1 MKYYLIALALTTGIL
16 TACGGS
22 KRIATTE
29 QQTKQTVTI
38 NENAAKEEVKTET
51 KTVIERE
58 APEVEKDMM
67 EAPKKDTKE
76 ETTVVLN
83 TDIQPNE
90 EKMAD
95 VPVPTIKPLEAF
107 DHTSYGDLV
116 ATYVSPQ
123 GNVDYDGFK
132 RNWSTLRNY
141 IKALGENMPT
151 DQWSK
156 EDKLAYWMNAYNA
169 MTVDLILR
177 NYPLASIK
185 DIKDPWG
192 QRFWKLG
199 EKYYNLNEI
208 EHKILRKMGDAR
220 IHFGIN
226 CASFSCPP
234 LLNEAFTAQKV
245 DKQLDTLARRFVNDK
260 KRNTI
265 TANSIEISEIFNW
278 FAKDFKTNGSVIDFL
293 NTYSDTP
300 INAKAKKRY
309 KDYNWSLNK

>member
-1 MKYYLIALALTTGIL
+1 MKYHIIIVTLVACIL

-22 KRIATTE
+22 KKIVNTE
-29 QQTKQTVTI
+29 QVKQDTVV
-38 NENAAKEEVKTET
+38 EEKVEKE
-51 KTVIERE
+51 TVIERE

-67 EAPKKDTKE
+67 DMPKEEIKKDIL
-76 ETTVVLN
+76 VVPN
-83 TDIQPNE
+83 TDVKPNDE
-90 EKMAD
+90 TMADAPVPEKM
-95 VPVPTIKPLEAF
+95 PLEAF

-116 ATYVSPQ
+116 VKYVSKE
-123 GNVDYDGFK
+123 GNVDYNGFK
-132 RNWSTLRNY
+132 RNWSSLRNY

-151 DQWSK
+151 DQWTK

-177 NYPLASIK
+177 NYPLESIK

-199 EKYYNLNEI
+199 DKYYNLNEI

-245 DKQLDTLARRFVNDK
+245 DAQLDSLSRRFVNDTQ
-260 KRNTI
+260 RNTI

-278 FAKDFKTNGSVIDFL
+278 FAKDFKTNGSLIDFL
-293 NTYSDTP
+293 NKYSDTP
-300 INAKAKKRY
+300 IAKNAKKRF
-309 KDYNWSLNK
+309 KEYNWSLNK

>member
-1 MKYYLIALALTTGIL
+1 MKYYLITLVLVTGIL

-22 KRIATTE
+22 K
-29 QQTKQTVTI
+29 KLVTAP
-38 NENAAKEEVKTET
+38 NKDVAVAEKVEE
-51 KTVIERE
+51 KTVSERE

-67 EAPKKDTKE
+67 EAPKENTKE
-76 ETTVVLN
+76 ETAIVPN
-83 TDIQPNE
+83 TDVQPNE
-90 EKMAD
+90 EKKAD

-107 DHTSYGDLV
+107 DHTNYDGLI
-116 ATYVSPQ
+116 AKYVSEQ
-123 GNVDYDGFK
+123 GNVNYDGFK

-151 DQWSK
+151 NEWSK

-245 DKQLDTLARRFVNDK
+245 DKQLDILARRFVNDK

-293 NTYSDTP
+293 NKYSDTP

>member
-1 MKYYLIALALTTGIL
+1 MKYHIGIGIVLAFTL

-22 KRIATTE
+22 KKIVSTE
-29 QQTKQTVTI
+29 ETKQVTTV
-38 NENAAKEEVKTET
+38 EEKIE
-51 KTVIERE
+51 KQIVIERE
-58 APEVEKDMM
+58 APEVEKDLM
-67 EAPKKDTKE
+67 ETPK
-76 ETTVVLN
+76 ETTLPN
-83 TDIQPNE
+83 TDVPPNDE
-90 EKMAD
+90 TVSEAL
-95 VPVPTIKPLEAF
+95 VPNKTPLEAF
-107 DHTSYGDLV
+107 DHTSYNDLV
-116 ATYVSPQ
+116 TSYVSTD
-123 GNVDYDGFK
+123 GNVNYEGFK
-132 RNWSTLRNY
+132 KNWSTLRSY

-151 DQWSK
+151 DSWTQ

-177 NYPLASIK
+177 NYPLESIK

-199 EKYYNLNEI
+199 DKYYNLNEV

-245 DKQLDTLARRFVNDK
+245 DAQLDTLARRFVNDSQ
-260 KRNTI
+260 RNTI
-265 TANSIEISEIFNW
+265 TPNSIEISEIFNW

-293 NTYSDTP
+293 NQYADTQIAP
-300 INAKAKKRY
+300 NAKKKY
-309 KDYNWSLNK
+309 KEYNWSLNK

>member
-1 MKYYLIALALTTGIL
+1 MKNIRYYILATAIVSGIL

-22 KRIATTE
+22 KKIASA
-29 QQTKQTVTI
+29 QQTKDVAI
-38 NENAAKEEVKTET
+38 VEKE
-51 KTVIERE
+51 VIERK
-58 APEVEKDMM
+58 APEVETDIIDTPDISIK
-67 EAPKKDTKE
+67 ETKE
-76 ETTVVLN
+76 E
-83 TDIQPNE
+83 IE
-90 EKMAD
+90 EKEIE
-95 VPVPTIKPLEAF
+95 VSVVKEEIIKEIPKPLEAF
-107 DHTSYGDLV
+107 DHTTYGDLV
-116 ATYVSPQ
+116 VKYVSPE
-123 GNVDYDGFK
+123 GNVNYDGFK
-132 RNWSTLRNY
+132 RNWNVLRAY
-141 IKALGENMPT
+141 IKALSENMPT
-151 DQWSK
+151 DQWTK

-185 DIKDPWG
+185 DIKDPWK

-245 DKQLDTLARRFVNDK
+245 DSQLNTLAHRFVNDT

-293 NTYSDTP
+293 NKYSD
-300 INAKAKKRY
+300 IQIASNAKRRY

>member
-1 MKYYLIALALTTGIL
+1 MKYRILTGIL
-16 TACGGS
+16 LACTLVACGGS
-22 KRIATTE
+22 KKLVTPE
-29 QQTKQTVTI
+29 QTKQVAVVEEKI
-38 NENAAKEEVKTET
+38 AKE
-51 KTVIERE
+51 TVIERE

-67 EAPKKDTKE
+67 ETPKDTPQKE
-76 ETTVVLN
+76 ISTPQNTEAKPKDETVADTTVL
-83 TDIQPNE
+83 D
-90 EKMAD
+90 KA
-95 VPVPTIKPLEAF
+95 PLEAF
-107 DHTSYGDLV
+107 DHTSYDDLV
-116 ATYVSPQ
+116 ATYVSTE
-123 GNVDYDGFK
+123 GNVNYDGFK

-141 IKALGENMPT
+141 IKSLGENMPT
-151 DQWSK
+151 DAWTK

-177 NYPLASIK
+177 NYPLESIK

-245 DKQLDTLARRFVNDK
+245 DVQLDVLARRFVNDTQ
-260 KRNTI
+260 RNTI

-278 FAKDFKTNGSVIDFL
+278 FTKDFKTNGSVIDFL
-293 NTYSDTP
+293 NQYSNTP
-300 INAKAKKRY
+300 IAKNAKKRY
-309 KDYNWSLNK
+309 KEYNWSLNK

>member
-1 MKYYLIALALTTGIL
+1 MKYYLIALTLITGIL

-22 KRIATTE
+22 KRIAATE
-29 QQTKQTVTI
+29 QTKQTVTVK
-38 NENAAKEEVKTET
+38 ENVVKEEVKTET

-67 EAPKKDTKE
+67 EAPKKE
-76 ETTVVLN
+76 ETLIVPN

-90 EKMAD
+90 EKMGEAE
-95 VPVPTIKPLEAF
+95 VPVKNILEAF
-107 DHTSYGDLV
+107 DHTSYDDLISK
-116 ATYVSPQ
+116 YVSEQ

-132 RNWSTLRNY
+132 RNWSSLRNY
-141 IKALGENMPT
+141 IKALSENMPT
-151 DQWSK
+151 DAWSK
-156 EDKLAYWMNAYNA
+156 EDKLAFWMNAYNA
-169 MTVDLILR
+169 MTIDLILR

-245 DKQLDTLARRFVNDK
+245 DKQLDILARRFVNDE

-278 FAKDFKTNGSVIDFL
+278 FAKDFKTDGSVIDFL
-293 NTYSDTP
+293 NKYSDTP
-300 INAKAKKRY
+300 INAKAKRKY

>member
-1 MKYYLIALALTTGIL
+1 MKYHILIVTLITCLL

-22 KRIATTE
+22 KKIVNTE
-29 QQTKQTVTI
+29 QVKQVTTV
-38 NENAAKEEVKTET
+38 EEEKE
-51 KTVIERE
+51 TVIERE

-67 EAPKKDTKE
+67 DTPKEAPKKDITI
-76 ETTVVLN
+76 VPN
-83 TDIQPNE
+83 TDVKPNDE
-90 EKMAD
+90 IMAD
-95 VPVPTIKPLEAF
+95 SPVPEKLPLEAF
-107 DHTSYGDLV
+107 DHTSYGELV
-116 ATYVSPQ
+116 VKYVSTE

-132 RNWSTLRNY
+132 RNWGSLRNY
-141 IKALGENMPT
+141 IKALSENMPT
-151 DQWSK
+151 DQWTK
-156 EDKLAYWMNAYNA
+156 DDKLAYWMNAYNA

-177 NYPLASIK
+177 NYPLESIK

-199 EKYYNLNEI
+199 DKYYNLNEI

-245 DKQLDTLARRFVNDK
+245 DTQLDLLARRFVNDK
-260 KRNTI
+260 QRNTI

-293 NTYSDTP
+293 NKYSETP
-300 INAKAKKRY
+300 INAKAKKRF
-309 KDYNWSLNK
+309 KEYNWSLNK

>member
-1 MKYYLIALALTTGIL
+1 MKYYLIGLIVATGIL

-22 KRIATTE
+22 KKIAST
-29 QQTKQTVTI
+29 QQTTQTTTVTT
-38 NENAAKEEVKTET
+38 NQKVAKE
-51 KTVIERE
+51 TVVERE

-67 EAPKKDTKE
+67 EGPKDLPKKE
-76 ETTVVLN
+76 ETLVVPN
-83 TDIQPNE
+83 TDVTPNE
-90 EKMAD
+90 EKKGEPE
-95 VPVPTIKPLEAF
+95 VPVKTILEAF

-116 ATYVSPQ
+116 AQYVSPE
-123 GNVDYDGFK
+123 GNVDYDAFK
-132 RNWSTLRNY
+132 RNWGTLRSY

-151 DQWSK
+151 DAWTK

-169 MTVDLILR
+169 MTIDLILR

-245 DKQLDTLARRFVNDK
+245 DAQLDTLAKRFVNDP

-265 TANSIEISEIFNW
+265 TENSIEISEIFNW
-278 FAKDFKTNGSVIDFL
+278 FAKDFKTNGSVIDYL
-293 NTYSDTP
+293 NKYSNTP
-300 INAKAKKRY
+300 ISPKAKKRY

>member
-1 MKYYLIALALTTGIL
+1 MKYHIIALTLVACIL

-22 KRIATTE
+22 KKIVNTE
-29 QQTKQTVTI
+29 QVKQTTAV
-38 NENAAKEEVKTET
+38 EEKVEKE
-51 KTVIERE
+51 TVIERE

-67 EAPKKDTKE
+67 DIPKEEPKKDIL
-76 ETTVVLN
+76 VVPN
-83 TDIQPNE
+83 TDVKPNDE
-90 EKMAD
+90 TIADAPIPEKM
-95 VPVPTIKPLEAF
+95 PLEAF

-116 ATYVSPQ
+116 IKYVSDQ

-132 RNWSTLRNY
+132 RNWGSLRNY
-141 IKALGENMPT
+141 IKALSENMPT
-151 DQWSK
+151 DQWTK

-177 NYPLASIK
+177 NYPLESIK

-199 EKYYNLNEI
+199 DKYYNLNEI

-245 DKQLDTLARRFVNDK
+245 DTQLDLLARRFVNDTQ
-260 KRNTI
+260 RNTI

-278 FAKDFKTNGSVIDFL
+278 FAKDFKTNGSLIDFL
-293 NTYSDTP
+293 NKYADTQ
-300 INAKAKKRY
+300 IASNAKKRF
-309 KDYNWSLNK
+309 KEYNWSLNK

>member
-1 MKYYLIALALTTGIL
+1 MKYYILAIVIVSGIL

-22 KRIATTE
+22 KKIVSAQPTKDIAIAEKDITE
-29 QQTKQTVTI
+29 RK
-38 NENAAKEEVKTET
+38 
-51 KTVIERE
+51 
-58 APEVEKDMM
+58 APEVETDIIDTPNTPIE
-67 EAPKKDTKE
+67 EAKE
-76 ETTVVLN
+76 E
-83 TDIQPNE
+83 IE
-90 EKMAD
+90 EKEIEAS
-95 VPVPTIKPLEAF
+95 VVKEEIVKEILKPLEAF

-116 ATYVSPQ
+116 VKYVSPE

-132 RNWSTLRNY
+132 RNWGVLRTY

-151 DQWSK
+151 DQWTK

-199 EKYYNLNEI
+199 QKYYNLNEI

-245 DKQLDTLARRFVNDK
+245 DTQLDALARRFVNDTE
-260 KRNTI
+260 RNTI

-293 NTYSDTP
+293 NKYSDTQ
-300 INAKAKKRY
+300 IASNAKRRY

>member
-1 MKYYLIALALTTGIL
+1 MKYYILILAIISGIL
-16 TACGGS
+16 TAACGGS
-22 KRIATTE
+22 KKLVTTSNKDIAI
-29 QQTKQTVTI
+29 V
-38 NENAAKEEVKTET
+38 EEVEK
-51 KTVIERE
+51 KAPIERE

-67 EAPKKDTKE
+67 ETPKEEPKKEIPVTPTTDSKTNEKE
-76 ETTVVLN
+76 M
-83 TDIQPNE
+83 TDVS
-90 EKMAD
+90 
-95 VPVPTIKPLEAF
+95 VPAKKPLEAF
-107 DHTSYGDLV
+107 DHTSYDDLV
-116 ATYVSPQ
+116 ATYVSKE

-132 RNWSTLRNY
+132 RNWSALRSY
-141 IKALGENMPT
+141 IKALSENMPT
-151 DQWSK
+151 NEWTK

-245 DKQLDTLARRFVNDK
+245 DAQLDTLARRFVNDK

-293 NTYSDTP
+293 NKYSDTP